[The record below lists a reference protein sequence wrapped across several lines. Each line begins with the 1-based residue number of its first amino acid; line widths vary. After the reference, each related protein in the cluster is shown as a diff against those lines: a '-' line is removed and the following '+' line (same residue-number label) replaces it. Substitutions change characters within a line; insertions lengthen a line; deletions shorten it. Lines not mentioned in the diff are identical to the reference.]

1 LVLRTPQPNFG
12 TDVAAGDAGDFGV
25 LKTQVALRAM
35 IALWGVVVVHYAII
49 PRITRLNKPARMA
62 VSAQTARWFRLM
74 RPKSTAKGVAL
85 TQLVDLNAHTRG
97 FSKLCVT
104 ADCRPPLWLRL
115 DQLTLIAS
123 ASLPLR
129 LAT

>member
-1 LVLRTPQPNFG
+1 MRDRRLQ
-12 TDVAAGDAGDFGV
+12 AAIVVTLGSADPDRVGV
-25 LKTQVALRAM
+25 
-35 IALWGVVVVHYAII
+35 VVVVHYAII